1 MDLKMTDNQQPCH
14 IKLTATP
21 GSWRLYSARKID
33 ERFKSFEQKIF
44 RRDRYTCQF
53 CGFQARLF
61 QEVINLDSDYTNNK
75 LSNLVTACCFCSQCF
90 FLESVGVGGYGG
102 GTLVYL
108 PELTQAELNSLCH
121 VLFCAITNDTGYKS
135 SAQNIYRAFKFRS
148 QIVEDK
154 FGEGASDPAIFGQL
168 LIDSAIDKEE
178 IRTQLFKNICLLPSR
193 AKFRKQIEQWAAS
206 ALQEIA
212 D

>member
-1 MDLKMTDNQQPCH
+1 MVGNQQRCQ
-14 IKLTATP
+14 IKLVATP
-21 GSWRLYSARKID
+21 GSWRLYSARKVD
-33 ERFKSFEQKIF
+33 ERFKAFEQKIF

-61 QEVINLDSDYTNNK
+61 QEVINLDCDYTNNK
-75 LSNLVTACCFCSQCF
+75 LANLVTACCFCAQCF
-90 FLESVGVGGYGG
+90 FIESVGVGGYGG

-108 PELTQAELNSLCH
+108 PELSQTELNSLCH

-148 QIVEDK
+148 QLVEEK
-154 FGEGASDPAIFGQL
+154 FGEGSSDPAIFGQL
-168 LIDSAIDKEE
+168 MIDSGVNKEE
-178 IRTQLFKNICLLPSR
+178 TRAELFKNICLLPSR